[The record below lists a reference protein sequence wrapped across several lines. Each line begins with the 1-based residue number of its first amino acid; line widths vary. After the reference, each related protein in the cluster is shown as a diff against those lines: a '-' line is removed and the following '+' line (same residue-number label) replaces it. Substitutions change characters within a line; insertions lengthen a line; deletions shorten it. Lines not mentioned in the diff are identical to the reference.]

1 MLCLMHITGSFA
13 VLRAVRKWGPLLA
26 AASELPLV
34 ELAQA
39 LARGE
44 TRVLRGELAQ
54 VALRNARLARLGSGL
69 GVAAPLPI
77 GERRNG
83 RTDRLM
89 FEHGEPPQLAH
100 YRFAHLF
107 IIRRVERRERET
119 TLFFDHGRLVT
130 IDAKLPRYEHH
141 FGGTPARG

>member
-39 LARGE
+39 LARAE
-44 TRVLRGELAQ
+44 TRALRGELAQ
-54 VALRNARLARLGSGL
+54 IALRHARLARLGFGL
-69 GVAAPLPI
+69 GVAASLPI

-100 YRFAHLF
+100 HRLAHF
-107 IIRRVERRERET
+107 FVVRRVERREGET
-119 TLFFDHGRLVT
+119 ALFFDHGRLVPVDT
-130 IDAKLPRYEHH
+130 K
-141 FGGTPARG
+141 